1 MSNRQS
7 RKGKSSRHSGSDTR
21 MTGTSQPASSRQGS
35 PRLSPSVSLG
45 ETFDPDAPIPSVEP
59 VSVADQV
66 DPTVR
71 LSRLPFYDNFGA
83 QLSGV
88 RFPNPVDVRNRHDF
102 GREASAD
109 LSRDPFETRVL
120 MNGLKIGQ
128 VWPMEHKDRPPYF
141 DVGWTVSGEE
151 ARQMVADYFPGI
163 NMYPELRSPP
173 GSQNLFGEH
182 WAYLAL
188 NLADAE
194 GLLARNEELRSD
206 HVLALIRWQLLDF
219 TDIVYVNHFVI
230 SHDQPAY
237 PDFKWS
243 RLTPEHRFIV
253 MPVHTPEHFALG
265 IYDRATD
272 RLGSIDTH
280 PNAIERNRNYRR
292 IVTVCKSF
300 IKEGCPGVK
309 EPKAIRV
316 PVSPQTSVT
325 NCGWQ
330 VANYVAFFFRENR
343 GRNDWEF
350 GDWKGSN
357 LAKNAPM
364 GLSPEETAVQIWMYA
379 IRSELNGTGHGLR
392 QPVNCPL
399 IGLDEFRQVKTK
411 HGLISQPEL
420 IKMGLHDAELYEHPP
435 DLPVRRLPTEMVMRG
450 LVDRAGRVDLHRPI
464 DHRVSRMRSE
474 QPLSSMLERL
484 SMGDKQSYVRAKSVG
499 LQPTVTKKSLRFF
512 QIDGH
517 WSVEPDNAEMSE
529 KRKSR
534 RNLIEAH
541 NAWAHRY
548 VTARRAMVWVPM
560 PTIQPEF
567 RGWARVIQA
576 HFENDTQ
583 DTIDQVTA
591 RDRRAERRRDTRG
604 N

>member
-1 MSNRQS
+1 MSDRQP
-7 RKGKSSRHSGSDTR
+7 RKGGSSRHSGSDIH
-21 MTGTSQPASSRQGS
+21 MAGTSQAASSRRGS

-45 ETFDPDAPIPSVEP
+45 EQFDPDAPIPSVEP
-59 VSVADQV
+59 VSITDRV

-83 QLSGV
+83 LLSGV

-141 DVGWTVSGEE
+141 DVGCTVSGEE

-188 NLADAE
+188 SLADAE

-206 HVLALIRWQLLDF
+206 HILALIRWQLLDF
-219 TDIVYVNHFVI
+219 TDI
-230 SHDQPAY
+230 
-237 PDFKWS
+237 
-243 RLTPEHRFIV
+243 HRFIV
-253 MPVHTPEHFALG
+253 MPVHTPGHFALG

-292 IVTVCKSF
+292 IVTICKSF

-316 PVSPQTSVT
+316 GVSPQTSVT

-343 GRNDWEF
+343 GRDNWEF

-357 LAKNAPM
+357 LAKNPPM

-399 IGLDEFRQVKTK
+399 IGLDEFRQVKAK

-420 IKMGLHDAELYEHPP
+420 IKMELHDEELYAHPP

-464 DHRVSRMRSE
+464 DHRVSRVRSE
-474 QPLSSMLERL
+474 QPLTSMLAKL
-484 SMGDKQSYVRAKSVG
+484 SMGDKQSHIRAKTVG
-499 LQPTVTKKSLRFF
+499 LQPIVTKMSLRFY

-517 WSVEPDNAEMSE
+517 WNVEPDNAEIDE
-529 KRKSR
+529 KLKPRYD
-534 RNLIEAH
+534 LIRAH

-548 VTARRAMVWVPM
+548 VTARSAMEWVPM
-560 PTIQPEF
+560 PAIQPEF
-567 RGWARVIQA
+567 RGWTRVIQA
-576 HFENDTQ
+576 HFEDDTQ